1 MRTPRYSGKQ
11 TGFSIPLVHGLYKIQ
26 WIMWMFAYLSHKVFH
41 HRRLIQQL
49 DIIIALVRIEV
60 ASGQPFLPVYSK
72 GELWNTDAFT
82 FCAHSG
88 GLMVYAL

>member
-1 MRTPRYSGKQ
+1 
-11 TGFSIPLVHGLYKIQ
+11 
-26 WIMWMFAYLSHKVFH
+26 MWMFAYLSHKVFH